1 MASDEQDRSF
11 QVHRVILI
19 RKKKVNDSSGLV
31 PGLSMVNNSVSH
43 MLPRPTK
50 LLTTDARNVSTG
62 DPLTYA
68 KV

>member
-1 MASDEQDRSF
+1 MTSDEQDRSF
-11 QVHRVILI
+11 QAHRIILI

-31 PGLSMVNNSVSH
+31 PGLTMVSNSVSY

-50 LLTTDARNVSTG
+50 SLTTDARNVSTG
-62 DPLTYA
+62 DPLTCA